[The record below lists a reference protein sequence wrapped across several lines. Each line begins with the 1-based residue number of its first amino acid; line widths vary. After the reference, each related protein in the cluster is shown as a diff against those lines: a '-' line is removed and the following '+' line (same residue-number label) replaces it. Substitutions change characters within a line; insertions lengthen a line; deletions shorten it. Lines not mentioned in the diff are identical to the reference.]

1 MSTLIQVMN
10 VEKLYGNQ
18 EILKDA
24 STVIN
29 SNQKI
34 GVIGRN
40 GAGKSTLF
48 KIIIGEEDID
58 DGTVRIHPD
67 TRIGYLEQHDPYTP
81 EDTVL
86 DFLQSYTQKES
97 WECGKVAAQFQLYEK
112 ELEAKIKGLSGGY
125 QMRVKLTAMLL
136 KEPNIL
142 LLDEP
147 TNFLDLSTLLL
158 LEKFLRG
165 YKGAFMIISHDR
177 EFLERTCTSTLDV
190 EHRQLSMHALSLGK
204 YLEFKQQQLEMNLK
218 QNEQV
223 EKKRQQLQQFVDRF
237 GAKNTKATQARSKE
251 KQISR
256 LQTIEIKTP
265 LRKVRINIPKV
276 EPRKGPAIEIKDMT
290 IGYPEK
296 TVAKD
301 ISFTIN
307 HGEKIAIVGDN
318 GQGKTTLLK
327 TLVEDIPSLQGSF
340 RFFAHMDIGYY
351 AQHVLRK
358 LNNELSIYEY
368 LDSIAIENT
377 PREKILQMAGSFLF
391 RDDDLNK
398 KISVLSGGEKA
409 RLCMAGLLLQ
419 KHNCLFLDEPSN
431 HLDFETVE
439 ALADALRHFE
449 GTVLF
454 VSHNRAFARVVA
466 TGIVEVKQG
475 EVRRYYGNYDNYL
488 EDLERQIDGKPQ
500 DSAQEKELPKTSKP
514 QKKQID
520 IHAHRALQ
528 KRLRKLEKQIADT
541 EQQKKDLFQWFEDN
555 PTIYDEEKTQH
566 YQQVTEE
573 LDHLE
578 EQWLEIQEEL
588 SS

>member
-18 EILKDA
+18 EIFKEA

-29 SNQKI
+29 SDQKI

-48 KIIIGEEDID
+48 KIIIGEEDVD
-58 DGTVRIHPD
+58 DGKVKIHPD

-81 EDTVL
+81 EDKVL
-86 DFLQSYTQKES
+86 DFLESYTQRES
-97 WECGKVAAQFQLYEK
+97 WECGKVAAQFQLYDK
-112 ELEAKIKGLSGGY
+112 ELELQIGSLSGGY

-142 LLDEP
+142 MLDEP

-165 YKGAFMIISHDR
+165 YRGALMVISHDR
-177 EFLERTCTSTLDV
+177 EFLERTCNSTLDV
-190 EHRQLSMHALSLGK
+190 EHCQLSLHSLPLGK
-204 YLEFKQQQLEMNLK
+204 YLDFKQQQLEMYIK
-218 QNEQV
+218 QNEQT

-237 GAKNTKATQARSKE
+237 GAKNTKASQARSKE

-256 LQTIEIKTP
+256 LQFVDVKQALKT
-265 LRKVRINIPKV
+265 VHIHIPEV
-276 EPRKGPAIEIKDMT
+276 SSRKGPAIELKDLA

-296 TVAKD
+296 MVAND

-327 TLVEDIPSLQGSF
+327 TLVGELEPKEGSF
-340 RFFAHMDIGYY
+340 RYFAHMDIGYY
-351 AQHVLRK
+351 AQHVLRN
-358 LNNELSIYEY
+358 LNEALSIYEY
-368 LDSIAIENT
+368 LDSVTVETT

-391 RDDDLNK
+391 RNDDLKK

-439 ALADALRHFE
+439 ALAIALKKFE

-454 VSHNRAFARVVA
+454 VSHNRAFARLVA
-466 TGIVEVKQG
+466 TEIVEVKQG
-475 EVRRYYGNYDNYL
+475 SVLRYYGNYDSYL
-488 EDLERQIDGKPQ
+488 EDLERKLDEKPPE
-500 DSAQEKELPKTSKP
+500 DDYEEVKEEKKP
-514 QKKQID
+514 VPKKQID
-520 IHAHRALQ
+520 FHA
-528 KRLRKLEKQIADT
+528 KRNLKKELSKLEKQI
-541 EQQKKDLFQWFEDN
+541 EKSEKEKKELDDWFHKN
-555 PTIYDEEKTQH
+555 AVIYDEQKTQR
-566 YQQVTEE
+566 YQDVIEE
-573 LDHLE
+573 LEKLE
-578 EQWLEIQEEL
+578 EKWLEIQEQL
-588 SS
+588 S